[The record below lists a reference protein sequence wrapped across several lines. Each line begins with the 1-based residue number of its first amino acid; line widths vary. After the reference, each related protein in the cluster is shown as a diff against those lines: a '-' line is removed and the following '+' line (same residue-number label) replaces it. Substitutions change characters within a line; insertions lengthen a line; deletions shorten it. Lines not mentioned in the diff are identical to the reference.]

1 MNIYGDCNDSIVKI
15 NHISLHLSLVCLNF
29 VKPEFVRFSLYV
41 KIEGILTVCTGC
53 TYTFS
58 GIWMKVYK
66 KYQCPGYKYMYQVI
80 LYTSNFIV

>member
-15 NHISLHLSLVCLNF
+15 NHISVSCILNLNF
-29 VKPEFVRFSLYV
+29 VKPEFVRFSLYII
-41 KIEGILTVCTGC
+41 IEGILKVCAGC

-66 KYQCPGYKYMYQVI
+66 
-80 LYTSNFIV
+80 